1 VTCELL
7 NNDKD
12 NHGMVQEGLI
22 DDFDGTIKITSDQY
36 ANIEEMIHVF
46 EGLVVELHVIRII
59 EMIPFFIK
67 RLAASLLAF
76 LERYSFS
83 AGFH

>member
-1 VTCELL
+1 MTCELL

-12 NHGMVQEGLI
+12 NHRYGARRF
-22 DDFDGTIKITSDQY
+22 DDFDGTIKIASDQY

-46 EGLVVELHVIRII
+46 EGLVVELHVIRIV

-67 RLAASLLAF
+67 RLAPSLLAF